1 MPKYGSRNI
10 TPAPPLPMTREEM
23 STRGWNELD
32 VLLISGDAYV
42 DHPAFGIAVL
52 ARLLEHHGYRV
63 GVVAQPRWDSTENIS
78 RLGAPRLFVGIS
90 AGSTDSMLALRT
102 SHRKNRKFDR
112 CSEGGQPGKRPPRAG
127 IVYSHLAREAFG
139 DVPIILGGVEAS
151 CRRFTYYDFWQDRLR
166 KPYLIDAK
174 ADLLVWGMGEQA
186 SLEIARRLEKGQRDL
201 SSIPS
206 TCRICREPQEYETI
220 SSQNLMK
227 LPSFEK
233 IMEDPYHLI
242 TSGKILESASRK
254 RPVPRIF
261 QGFQNRGILA
271 EPPPPVETGR
281 SLDKYFELP
290 YTRAAHPIYKKPIP
304 ALDTVKWSITSH
316 RGCFGGCS
324 FCSVSIH
331 SGHKIGNRTTASLV
345 REAAGLTRMKGFHGT
360 ITDVGGPTANMYKMG
375 CRTGAKGGSCRRVSC
390 LYPSICSDLNTSHDS
405 WLDMLEKIRGVP
417 GVSSVR
423 VASGIRHDLILEN
436 REALW
441 PLLLHYTGGRMRVA
455 PEHVAGKVLRL
466 MRKRDSAC
474 FNEFMNLFNKTKKK
488 CPKKVEAA
496 AYFMTSFPG
505 SGPWETDLLARAL
518 QSWGINN
525 YEVQCFTPTPATM
538 ATAMFF
544 AQKDEKGKPLDV
556 QKDDRSRK
564 ESTTLLEENDKKRQ
578 KQDRPERTQPKGA
591 EPRSQKPKNKT
602 SSFEKPKS
610 KKQRDKKQSCKK
622 QSGKKRETKK
632 QKNRKRNRWREKKT

>member
-1 MPKYGSRNI
+1 
-10 TPAPPLPMTREEM
+10 MTREEM
-23 STRGWNELD
+23 NTRGWNELD
-32 VLLISGDAYV
+32 ILLISGDAYV

-52 ARLLEHHGYRV
+52 ARLLENHGYRV
-63 GVVAQPRWDSTENIS
+63 GVVAQPRWDSTEDIS
-78 RLGAPRLFVGIS
+78 RLGAPQLFVGIS

-112 CSEGGQPGKRPPRAG
+112 CSEGGQTGKRPPRAG
-127 IVYSHLAREAFG
+127 IVYSHLARQAFG
-139 DVPIILGGVEAS
+139 DVPIVLGGVEAS
-151 CRRFTYYDFWQDRLR
+151 CRRFAYYDFWQDRLR

-186 SLEIARRLEKGQRDL
+186 CVEIARRLATGQRDL
-201 SSIPS
+201 SGITS
-206 TCRICREPQEYETI
+206 TCRII
-220 SSQNLMK
+220 SESSEIALNPSEHLMK

-233 IMEDPYHLI
+233 IIEDPYQLVNA
-242 TSGKILESASRK
+242 SKMLETASRM
-254 RPVPRIF
+254 RPAPRIF
-261 QGFQNRGILA
+261 QGFENRGILA

-290 YTRAAHPIYKKPIP
+290 YTRNAHPIYKKPIP
-304 ALDTVKWSITSH
+304 ALDTVKWSLTSH

-324 FCSVSIH
+324 FCSVSLH

-375 CRTGAKGGSCRRVSC
+375 CRTGAKGGRCRRVSC

-405 WLDMLEKIRGVP
+405 WLDMLEKLRGVS
-417 GVSSVR
+417 GVSNVR

-436 REALW
+436 RDALL

-455 PEHVAGKVLRL
+455 PEHVGGKVLRL
-466 MRKRDSAC
+466 MRKPESAR
-474 FNEFMNLFNKTKKK
+474 FTEFMDLFKKTKRK
-488 CPKKVEAA
+488 CPNKIEAA
-496 AYFMTSFPG
+496 AYLMTAFPG
-505 SGPWETDLLARAL
+505 SGPWETNLLARAL

-525 YEVQCFTPTPATM
+525 YEVQCFTPTPATT

-564 ESTTLLEENDKKRQ
+564 ESTLLEEPDKNRQ
-578 KQDRPERTQPKGA
+578 NHERPVRAQPKRA
-591 EPRSQKPKNKT
+591 EPKSKKQKNKI
-602 SSFEKPKS
+602 SSFEKPKG
-610 KKQRDKKQSCKK
+610 KK

-632 QKNRKRNRWREKKT
+632 QRNMKSNRRRDKKTKNKR